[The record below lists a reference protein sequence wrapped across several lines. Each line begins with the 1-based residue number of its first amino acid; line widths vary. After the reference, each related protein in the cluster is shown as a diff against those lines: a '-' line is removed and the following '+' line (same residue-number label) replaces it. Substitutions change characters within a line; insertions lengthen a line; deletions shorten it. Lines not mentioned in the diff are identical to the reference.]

1 MSGGR
6 DHGICFILSCA
17 GICHCLQI
25 MMWVART
32 GISKNATLVK
42 VSSKR
47 ADRRRGSRELGH
59 SISSH

>member
-6 DHGICFILSCA
+6 DDGVCFILSCA

-32 GISKNATLVK
+32 GILKNATLVK
-42 VSSKR
+42 VLSKR
-47 ADRRRGSRELGH
+47 AELCAGAEDH
-59 SISSH
+59 VS